1 MKIDIIIPSKNRAC
15 QLQLL
20 LRSIEKYFKNVGKI
34 FIIYKATDGSFQKG
48 YDKLMGLNP
57 NLTIEWIP
65 EGNFGEQYKDVLT
78 NRMKTDYFL
87 GISDDCVF
95 LEETVIPDNFK
106 LNGQE
111 AHLSLRLSEGN
122 TYCQP
127 GQFDMESPLFQYFE
141 PFISWDWTKASR
153 GDYAYPSSPD
163 SNVWDRKYYI
173 ERINQFPINTL
184 RDVEIGLD
192 NHRDPSKPFMLS
204 FKEIKLISIASN
216 CVWEEGWTLPNMGV
230 SLEMLNQKY
239 LDGYQISM
247 DNIVG
252 KTYNSCHIFADYQFE
267 RA

>member
-95 LEETVIPDNFK
+95 LEDTYIPDNYK
-106 LNGQE
+106 TPDDT
-111 AHLSLRLSEGN
+111 AHLSLRLSTHN

-127 GQFDMESPLFQYFE
+127 GQFDITPPEFYGFNPYF
-141 PFISWDWTKASR
+141 IRWDWTKASR

-173 ERINQFPINTL
+173 ERVNQFPITTL
-184 RDVEIGLD
+184 KDVEIGLD
-192 NHRDPSKPFMLS
+192 NHRDLSKPFMLS
-204 FKEIKLISIASN
+204 FKEIKLISIAAN
-216 CVWEEGWTLPNMGV
+216 CVWEAVWTLPNMGV
-230 SLEMLNQKY
+230 SLEELNGRF
-239 LDGYQISM
+239 LAGEQIKLPV
-247 DNIVG
+247 IVNPNACH
-252 KTYNSCHIFADYQFE
+252 TFYNYEWEKSE
-267 RA
+267 